1 MPDLVAVFGINNST
15 LDTVVKLL
23 ILFVVLV
30 WLALVYYTWSD
41 ARRRITDPILIGT
54 ATVMALVLPFAG
66 SIIYMV
72 VRPPEYLDDV
82 RERELEMQAAEA
94 RLLQSGLLLCPHCDF
109 PAQPD
114 FLRCPSCLK
123 KLRDQCT
130 GCSKPLD
137 PEWRICPYC
146 ETEIPGRTP
155 PRRSRRP
162 RPSDDDG
169 ELSPRRDAETGE
181 RPVAERPR
189 GRGRRRSQRD
199 EPAPETR

>member
-1 MPDLVAVFGINNST
+1 MPDFVAVFGINNSA

-23 ILFVVLV
+23 VLFVALV

-54 ATVMALVLPFAG
+54 ATLMAFLLPFAG

-94 RLLQSGLLLCPHCDF
+94 RLLQSGLLLCPHCDY
-109 PAQPD
+109 PAQSE

-155 PRRSRRP
+155 PRRSRRS
-162 RPSDDDG
+162 RSAI
-169 ELSPRRDAETGE
+169 EEDAEVEAEE
-181 RPVAERPR
+181 RSTARPAR
-189 GRGRRRSQRD
+189 RGRRRLERD
-199 EPAPETR
+199 DEAAAESS

>member
-23 ILFVVLV
+23 VLFVALI

-54 ATVMALVLPFAG
+54 ATVMAFVLPFAG

-94 RLLQSGLLLCPHCDF
+94 RLLQSGLLLCPHCDY
-109 PAQPD
+109 PAQSE

-155 PRRSRRP
+155 PRRSRRSRTAAEEESEVEETTSA
-162 RPSDDDG
+162 RP
-169 ELSPRRDAETGE
+169 A
-181 RPVAERPR
+181 
-189 GRGRRRSQRD
+189 RRRRRMDRD
-199 EPAPETR
+199 DEAAAEPS

>member
-1 MPDLVAVFGINNST
+1 MPDFVAVFGINNST

-23 ILFVVLV
+23 ILFVALV

-54 ATVMALVLPFAG
+54 ATLTAFLLPFAG

-94 RLLQSGLLLCPHCDF
+94 RLLQSGLLLCPHCEY
-109 PAQPD
+109 PAQAE

-155 PRRSRRP
+155 PRRSRRTRTP
-162 RPSDDDG
+162 VED
-169 ELSPRRDAETGE
+169 EVEETPPT
-181 RPVAERPR
+181 RSSR
-189 GRGRRRSQRD
+189 RGRRRLERDD
-199 EPAPETR
+199 EPAAESS

>member
-1 MPDLVAVFGINNST
+1 MPDPVAIFGINNSA
-15 LDTVVKLL
+15 LDTAVKLL
-23 ILFVVLV
+23 VLFVVLV

-41 ARRRITDPILIGT
+41 ARRRMSDPILIGT
-54 ATVMALVLPFAG
+54 ATLMALVLPFAG

-94 RLLQSGLLLCPHCDF
+94 RLMQTGLLLCPHCDY
-109 PAQPD
+109 PAQSE

-146 ETEIPGRTP
+146 ETEIAGRTP
-155 PRRSRRP
+155 PRRSRRSRPAVDVEEEPDEQSPP
-162 RPSDDDG
+162 R
-169 ELSPRRDAETGE
+169 EE
-181 RPVAERPR
+181 RSSR
-189 GRGRRRSQRD
+189 RGRRRAERD
-199 EPAPETR
+199 EPAPEAR

>member
-23 ILFVVLV
+23 VLFVALV
-30 WLALVYYTWSD
+30 WLALVYYTWAD

-54 ATVMALVLPFAG
+54 AALTALLLPFAG
-66 SIIYMV
+66 SIVYMV

-94 RLLQSGLLLCPHCDF
+94 RLLQSGLLLCPHCDY
-109 PAQPD
+109 PAQSE

-137 PEWRICPYC
+137 PEWRICPFC

-155 PRRSRRP
+155 PRRSRRS
-162 RPSDDDG
+162 RPAVEDEG
-169 ELSPRRDAETGE
+169 ELEVQETPSA
-181 RPVAERPR
+181 RPAR
-189 GRGRRRSQRD
+189 RGRRRLEHDD
-199 EPAPETR
+199 ETAAEPS

>member
-23 ILFVVLV
+23 VLFVALI

-54 ATVMALVLPFAG
+54 ATVMAFVLPFAG

-94 RLLQSGLLLCPHCDF
+94 RLLQSGLLLCPHCDY
-109 PAQPD
+109 PAQSE

-162 RPSDDDG
+162 RTAAEEEPEAEEAPSAR
-169 ELSPRRDAETGE
+169 PTRRS
-181 RPVAERPR
+181 
-189 GRGRRRSQRD
+189 RRRMDRD
-199 EPAPETR
+199 DEAAAEPS

>member
-1 MPDLVAVFGINNST
+1 MPDLVAVFGINNSA
-15 LDTVVKLL
+15 LDTAVKLL
-23 ILFVVLV
+23 VLFVGLI

-41 ARRRITDPILIGT
+41 ARRRINDPVLIGT

-94 RLLQSGLLLCPHCDF
+94 RLMQSGLLLCPHCDY
-109 PAQPD
+109 PAQSE

-162 RPSDDDG
+162 RSTDVEDEAEDAPPPPS
-169 ELSPRRDAETGE
+169 
-181 RPVAERPR
+181 R

-199 EPAPETR
+199 EPAPEAR

>member
-1 MPDLVAVFGINNST
+1 MVRRPPPDHRSDPDRHRHADGVPAAV
-15 LDTVVKLL
+15 
-23 ILFVVLV
+23 
-30 WLALVYYTWSD
+30 
-41 ARRRITDPILIGT
+41 RR
-54 ATVMALVLPFAG
+54 
-66 SIIYMV
+66 V

-94 RLLQSGLLLCPHCDF
+94 RLLQSGLLLCPHCDY
-109 PAQPD
+109 PAQSE

-155 PRRSRRP
+155 PRRSRRS
-162 RPSDDDG
+162 RSAI
-169 ELSPRRDAETGE
+169 EEDAEVEAEE
-181 RPVAERPR
+181 RSSARPMR
-189 GRGRRRSQRD
+189 RGRRRLERD
-199 EPAPETR
+199 DEAAAESS

>member
-23 ILFVVLV
+23 VLFVALI

-54 ATVMALVLPFAG
+54 ATVMAFLLPFAG

-94 RLLQSGLLLCPHCDF
+94 RLLQSGLLLCPHCDY
-109 PAQPD
+109 PAQSE

-146 ETEIPGRTP
+146 ETEIAGRTP
-155 PRRSRRP
+155 PRRARRSRTAVEAEADVAETSSARSSSRR
-162 RPSDDDG
+162 S
-169 ELSPRRDAETGE
+169 
-181 RPVAERPR
+181 
-189 GRGRRRSQRD
+189 RRRMDRD
-199 EPAPETR
+199 DEAAAEPS